1 MFIRSPKSVYR
12 HLFDLLIRFLVEI
25 IIYYQSVIIRFI
37 EKNGSSSRKV
47 IFHSLKR
54 NCKIQFGVSSF
65 FYNLGLTSTI
75 HKQENRPICRTLQ
88 FYVYWKSRRTDAVD
102 ILVSPFTFFLSRT
115 LNTSQTLKPIKKK

>member
-65 FYNLGLTSTI
+65 FFKFRIDFHNPQTGKPANLQNSAVLRLLEE
-75 HKQENRPICRTLQ
+75 QENRRGGHPG
-88 FYVYWKSRRTDAVD
+88 KS
-102 ILVSPFTFFLSRT
+102 FHFFFE
-115 LNTSQTLKPIKKK
+115 